1 MMKKILLL
9 FNFLLLSIT
18 IINAQNYFTAYKNGE
33 KSFANQDYTN
43 AIIEFTKVLESK
55 NDHDRALNYRGLS
68 YENTNDLDKAVLDFK
83 QAITFKSKEAE
94 YYLNLGRVYFKLNK
108 FTEAEAEL
116 VKAIDNDKKLEEAY
130 EYRTLALIALKKFT
144 EAVSNADDA
153 ISKIKSSN
161 NYYLKGISQDSLMNY
176 KDAAYSFS
184 RAIFYS
190 KESVEAH
197 LGLAH
202 ANLKMDM
209 FDKALEVCD
218 KGLLLDPKNVK
229 GLLLR
234 SEINLG
240 ANKTQQALDD
250 ISKIIALHPNET
262 AYYVK
267 RGNTYQLLN
276 QHQNAIADYS
286 TAIRLNKED
295 YFLYYQ
301 RAKSYEVLLDYKS
314 AVKDY
319 QTIKTLTPY
328 DGKALKLYDEAK
340 QRLYELSK
348 ESNNP
353 KILIESPSATLDGKM
368 PIAKGLESYI
378 IKGQILDESNIDFI
392 KINGKDAIFNK
403 DSINPK
409 FEFELKLNDLKNV
422 TISAF
427 DVYQNS
433 ESWQYEI
440 IETEINSP
448 IIKLMAPYASDDGAI
463 YLDSDD
469 PTLYIEG
476 VINDESL
483 IKKIVI
489 EGSTASFVIDKTNP
503 TFSANIN
510 IMNKDGFKV
519 IAEDIYGNIAEKLF
533 TINRE
538 NIALLGDNPMGK
550 TWVVFIENS
559 NYKTFASL
567 DGPTKDVTM
576 MKSAFAKYK
585 IHNVIHK
592 SNMTKTQLEK
602 FFSIELRDLV
612 RSNRVNSLLVWY
624 AGHGKFIN
632 ESGYWIPVDAKRD
645 EEFTY
650 FNINNLKAAMQ
661 SYSKFI
667 THTLVVTDACE
678 SGPSFYQAM
687 RSTPKDRSC
696 NDWQATKFKSS
707 QVFSSAGYELAV
719 DNSQFTKTFASTLSG
734 NPNSCIPIETIVS
747 KVSSAVQKN
756 GSSQKPK
763 FGKIAGLEDENG
775 TFFFIKK

>member
-1 MMKKILLL
+1 MKKVLII
-9 FNFLLLSIT
+9 FNFLLFSSSLL
-18 IINAQNYFTAYKNGE
+18 NAQNYFTAYKNGE
-33 KSFANQDYTN
+33 KSYESQDYDN

-55 NDHDRALNYRGLS
+55 SNHDRALNYRGLC
-68 YENTNDLDKAVLDFK
+68 YEGINEFEKAVTDFK
-83 QAITFKSKEAE
+83 EAITIKTKEAD
-94 YYLNLGRVYFKLNK
+94 YYFNLGRVYYKLNK
-108 FTEAEAEL
+108 FNEAEAEL
-116 VKAIDNDKKLEEAY
+116 VKAIDYDKKLEKAY
-130 EYRTLALIALKKFT
+130 EYRTLALIALKKYT
-144 EAVSNADDA
+144 EAVANADDA
-153 ISKIKSSN
+153 IAKFKSSN
-161 NYYLKGISQDSLMNY
+161 NYYLKGVAQDSLMNY
-176 KDAAYSFS
+176 KDAAYSFN
-184 RAIFYS
+184 RALYYS
-190 KESVEAH
+190 SESVEAH
-197 LGLAH
+197 FGLAH
-202 ANLKMDM
+202 ANLRMEM
-209 FDKALEVCD
+209 FAKALEVCD
-218 KGLLLDPKNVK
+218 KGLVLDPKNVD

-234 SEINLG
+234 SDINLG
-240 ANKTQQALDD
+240 ANNTQQAVDD
-250 ISKIIALHPNET
+250 ISKIITLFPNEIK
-262 AYYVK
+262 YYVK
-267 RGNTYQLLN
+267 RGNTYQALN
-276 QHQNAIADYS
+276 QHQNAIADFT

-301 RAKSYEVLLDYKS
+301 RAKSYEVLLDYKA

-319 QTIKTLTPY
+319 QTLKTLTPY

-340 QRLYELSK
+340 QRLYELNK

-353 KILIESPSATLDGKM
+353 KIVILEPSATTDGKM
-368 PIAKGLESYI
+368 PIAKGLDKYI
-378 IKGQILDESNIDFI
+378 VKGQILDESNIDFI
-392 KINGKDAIFNK
+392 KINGKDAVFSK
-403 DSINPK
+403 DSLNPK
-409 FEFELKLNDLKNV
+409 FEFELELEGVKDV
-422 TISAF
+422 SVSAF

-433 ESWQYEI
+433 ESWEYEI
-440 IETEINSP
+440 VETEVNAP
-448 IIKLMAPYASDDGAI
+448 IIKLMAPYASDDGTI

-469 PTLYIEG
+469 PTLYVEG

-483 IKKIVI
+483 IKRILI
-489 EGSTASFVIDKTNP
+489 EGSTASFVIDKSNP
-503 TFSANIN
+503 NFSANIN
-510 IMNKDGFKV
+510 IMNKDGFK
-519 IAEDIYGNIAEKLF
+519 ILAEDIYGNIAEKSYI
-533 TINRE
+533 INRE

-550 TWVVFIENS
+550 TWVIFIENS

-592 SNMTKTQLEK
+592 SNMSKAQLEK

-624 AGHGKFIN
+624 AGHGKYIN

-667 THTLVVTDACE
+667 THTLVITDACE

-687 RSTPKDRSC
+687 RSSPKNRSC

-719 DNSQFTKTFASTLSG
+719 DNSQFTKTFASTLSS

-747 KVSSAVQKN
+747 KVSSAVQKS
-756 GSSQKPK
+756 GASQKPK
-763 FGKIAGLEDENG
+763 FGKIAGLEDEDG